1 MLSPTAGS
9 FLASPLAEVA
19 SYATTRPSSE
29 TRRPRGI
36 RIDAAML
43 PSVFDLFPQAS
54 ASIELIQH
62 SQGGLGI
69 GRTLVRSRL
78 EKHGGSNTAHSAG
91 RGQRNLFTG
100 WTSLAAAP

>member
-1 MLSPTAGS
+1 
-9 FLASPLAEVA
+9 
-19 SYATTRPSSE
+19 
-29 TRRPRGI
+29 
-36 RIDAAML
+36 ML
-43 PSVFDLFPQAS
+43 PSVFHLSPQAS
-54 ASIELIQH
+54 ASIELIEH

-91 RGQRNLFTG
+91 RGQHSLFTG